1 MRVALWVIIIAL
13 VVVGRA
19 SGDDRYIAAVAPL
32 VIIVL
37 WFAAPVAL
45 RSAVALSAL
54 ALFAAWLGGADA
66 LLVDVLPIVI
76 AALVGWLFARS
87 LLGGREPL
95 IARAIAA
102 IDGAEPLAD
111 PAVRRYALGLT
122 RLWAGCQFG
131 LAAFGLL
138 CVAHLHWTWPSWP
151 LPTPRQFALI
161 LPLAVIVLFVAEF
174 ALRPLLLPQAP
185 RKELLAFVRALAQA
199 WPRLIEK

>member
-13 VVVGRA
+13 VVLGRM

-32 VIIVL
+32 VVVVL
-37 WFAAPVAL
+37 WFAAPAAL
-45 RSAVALSAL
+45 RSAVALIAVAL
-54 ALFAAWLGGADA
+54 LAAWYTGGDG
-66 LLVDVLPIVI
+66 LLVDVLPIAI

-102 IDGAEPLAD
+102 IDGSEPLAD
-111 PAVRRYALGLT
+111 PSVRRYAMRLT
-122 RLWAGCQFG
+122 RVWAGCQFA

-138 CVAHLHWTWPSWP
+138 CVAHFHWAWPAWT
-151 LPTPRQFALI
+151 LPTPRQFALL
-161 LPLAVIVLFVAEF
+161 LPLVVIGLFVTEF
-174 ALRPLLLPQAP
+174 ALRPALLPQAP
-185 RKELLAFVRALAQA
+185 RKQLFAFVRALAHA